1 MVEASLLASVWK
13 VVVEVGQRVAA
24 GDPLV
29 VLESMKMETTVNA
42 PVAGRVVR
50 VMVSSGQD
58 VVPGQALV
66 ALA

>member
-1 MVEASLLASVWK
+1 M
-13 VVVEVGQRVAA
+13 VEVGQPVAA

-29 VLESMKMETTVNA
+29 VLESMKMETTVSA
-42 PVAGRVVR
+42 PVSGRVVR
-50 VMVSSGQD
+50 VMVASGQD

>member
-13 VVVEVGQRVAA
+13 VVVEVGQPVAA

-50 VMVSSGQD
+50 IMVSSGQD

-66 ALA
+66 ALS